1 MNLNLDWNCWL
12 YIRFNY
18 LVNSIVNVYVNK
30 LLVLL
35 VNYIVNVSFWNV
47 VLILIVLIEFYDY
60 KLLLIDDI
68 LFFVVLNNL
77 LNW

>member
-1 MNLNLDWNCWL
+1 MNLNFDWNCWL

-30 LLVLL
+30 LLVLYVL

-47 VLILIVLIEFYDY
+47 VLIMLIEFYDY

-68 LFFVVLNNL
+68 LFFMVLNNL